1 MKQGATGFLKIKID
15 DVIKI
20 DEVSSIVFTVT
31 TPDRDL
37 QFKKSYPDDVAYEDG
52 YYYVPLFQEDT
63 VNMEGVYKIEA
74 QINMKNAEV
83 VKTTI
88 NKLFMNSSLHT
99 TMLDSNPSFRQI
111 GSLVDMKVEGIAI
124 GRDGENGATFT
135 PIMTGT
141 VLSWTNDKGLEN
153 PEPVD
158 LKGEKGDK
166 GDPYTESQE
175 FKDYYEK
182 VKETVEK
189 GQQVDKDI
197 TDKSNAFNENSVNKT
212 NAFNKNAETKTNEFN
227 KNATNKT
234 TSFNENAV
242 EKTNTFNQ
250 NAEQQH
256 ENLKNDFN
264 GKMNDLN
271 ESYDTKMED
280 LENSYDEKIAGL
292 DTKSTELTKA
302 FNDNATAKTNDFNA
316 VSKKAQDDLSTAKTN
331 AIKEVT
337 DTKDKAI
344 EEITAK
350 GSEYDKRITANEN
363 NISSIQEDI
372 ESNLTTQ
379 PLIKTKSTKDG
390 YAYLTKSENREIKG
404 MNIRGNTYQ
413 FTTNGYQLFNI
424 DDVVDGYI
432 TATGLLDRQLG
443 NNEKSSSDFLPI
455 DSSKGTVTLR
465 IKATVSNN
473 YNWGAIAYY
482 DENKTFISRLVL
494 TGVSGTGVKDE
505 NKTFAI
511 PSNAKYFKGSFR
523 KYNDGQ
529 MQIEYGSV
537 VHDFEV
543 YTGGMPSPSP
553 DYPQEVQCV
562 DKIQVTFRSDT
573 NKTQFINYTL
583 DKPLCK
589 LSDSVYDYLDL
600 DRGKIVRNVG
610 MITFDGSDE
619 ENWGKTYPSRVDDYL
634 YYIHLYISLKSDIVK
649 CDKLN
654 YKNINKGDYNT
665 GITTE
670 SDDIIYIRINEFSTE
685 NTIKSLK
692 TYLSQN
698 PITVYYQLATPIE
711 EDIPTE
717 LLNQLRALKT
727 YHPVTFVQFAKEKV
741 YPYADIKYM
750 ENTSLELKSIKNSY
764 DRSLGYACVDKN
776 VIGLQ
781 VDYDNGTFTRLA
793 GAVGLEK
800 GTDFDKFNMLGG
812 RKRCNVAN
820 DGTIKAYYG
829 QSGFKED
836 GSNGQVMVYQPKF
849 YYLVVPITYE
859 PIDNEVGGYHLKVA
873 DYYVSDTPRPGFK
886 LHPAFTNEDGLE
898 VDYILIGA
906 YEASIYDT
914 SANSY
919 LSQDEQVADFD
930 KDLLCSIANVKPC
943 SGLTQN
949 LTSANVEKL
958 AKNRGKGWHST
969 SIKDVSLE
977 QLLMIIELGTMNTQE
992 GIGKGVTSIT
1002 DNTSYN
1008 CAVQTGSTSSLGN
1021 TTGRATKSIGYK
1033 GEDKTEYTG
1042 EWQTSIS
1049 FRGVENFWGNIWK
1062 LIEGLR
1068 FWGNGHMLGGQPYVC
1083 KDFNY
1088 TENKHS
1094 DNYEGVGFTLP
1105 NISSGYIK
1113 AMGYSHD
1120 YDWLFIPSKVGGDS
1134 SKPVGDYTWV
1144 TQKLN
1149 DYRVPRLGGFWNDG
1163 SIAGGFCWSCNL
1175 DVGGRTRYIGGRLVY
1190 IPNLKKW

>member
-20 DEVSSIVFTVT
+20 DEVSSIIFTVT

-52 YYYVPLFQEDT
+52 YYYVPLFQQDT

-88 NKLFMNSSLHT
+88 NKLFINSSLNT

-111 GSLVDMKVEGIAI
+111 GSLVDMKVKGIAI

-141 VLSWTNDKGLEN
+141 VLSWENDKGLEN
-153 PEPVD
+153 PQPVD

-175 FKDYYEK
+175 FKEYYQK
-182 VKETVEK
+182 VKDTVNKSE
-189 GQQVDKDI
+189 QIDKDI
-197 TDKSNAFNENSVNKT
+197 TDKSNAFNENYDSKLSSFNENSVNKT
-212 NAFNKNAETKTNEFN
+212 NDFDTNAETKTNEFN
-227 KNATNKT
+227 GNVTNKT
-234 TSFNENAV
+234 TAFNQNAL

-256 ENLKNDFN
+256 DSLAEDFT

-271 ESYDTKMED
+271 ESYDTKM
-280 LENSYDEKIAGL
+280 SGL

-302 FNDNATAKTNDFNA
+302 FNDNATSKTNDFNA
-316 VSKKAQDDLSTAKTN
+316 VSKKAQDDLSNAKTN
-331 AIKEVT
+331 AIKEVN

-344 EEITAK
+344 EDITNK
-350 GSEYDKRITANEN
+350 GHEYDKRSTANEN

-372 ESNLTTQ
+372 ESNLTSQ
-379 PLIKTKSTKDG
+379 PLVKTKSTKDG
-390 YAYLTKSENREIKG
+390 YAYLTQSDNREIKG
-404 MNIRGNTYQ
+404 MTIRGNTYQ
-413 FTTNGYQLFNI
+413 LTTNGYQLFNI
-424 DDVVDGYI
+424 NDVVDGYI
-432 TATGLLDRQLG
+432 PATGLLDRQLG

-473 YNWGAIAYY
+473 YNWGAVTYY

-494 TGVSGTGVKDE
+494 TGVNGTGVKDE
-505 NKTFAI
+505 KKTFAI

-529 MQIEYGSV
+529 MQIEYGDTA
-537 VHDFEV
+537 HDFEV

-562 DKIQVTFRSDT
+562 EKINLTFKDNT
-573 NKTQFINYTL
+573 NKTQTINYQL

-589 LSDSVYDYLDL
+589 LSDSVYDYLDIN
-600 DRGKIVRNVG
+600 RGKIVY
-610 MITFDGSDE
+610 
-619 ENWGKTYPSRVDDYL
+619 KTG
-634 YYIHLYISLKSDIVK
+634 
-649 CDKLN
+649 KLN
-654 YKNINKGDYNT
+654 LNTIQTWYPYQRTNSSQIYTFFTEILDIAYSSILKMNKLINIESCWDKNIPNVACIHHSYHNIYVNVSNISDV
-665 GITTE
+665 E
-670 SDDIIYIRINEFSTE
+670 SF
-685 NTIKSLK
+685 KSWV
-692 TYLSQN
+692 QN
-698 PITVYYQLATPIE
+698 NDITVYYELTTPTE
-711 EDIPTE
+711 EDIPTD
-717 LLNQLRALKT
+717 LLTQLRALKT
-727 YHPVTFVQFAKEKV
+727 YYPVTFVQFSKDKV
-741 YPYADIKYM
+741 YPYCDIKYM
-750 ENTSLELKSIKNSY
+750 ENTSLELKSTKNSY
-764 DRSLGYACVDKN
+764 DRSLGYACIDET
-776 VIGLQ
+776 VIGVQ
-781 VDYDNGTFTRLA
+781 VDYDNGTATRLA

-812 RKRCNVAN
+812 RKRCNVTN

-873 DYYVSDTPRPGFK
+873 NYYVSDTPRPGFK
-886 LHPAFTNEDGLE
+886 VHPAFINEDGLE

-914 SANSY
+914 SANAY
-919 LSQDEQVADFD
+919 LKQDEQVADFD

-969 SIKDVSLE
+969 SIKDVSME
-977 QLLMIIELGTMNTQE
+977 QLLMIIELGTMNTQN
-992 GIGKGVTSIT
+992 GINQGVVSIV
-1002 DNTSYN
+1002 DNSSYN
-1008 CAVQTGSTSSLGN
+1008 CAVNTGSTSSLGN
-1021 TTGRATKSIGYK
+1021 ATGRATSSIGYK
-1033 GEDKTEYTG
+1033 GADRTEYTG
-1042 EWQTSIS
+1042 DSQTSIS

-1062 LIEGLR
+1062 FIEGLR
-1068 FWGNGHMLGGQPYVC
+1068 FWGNTHMLGGQPYIC

-1088 TENKHS
+1088 TENKRS
-1094 DNYEGVGFTLP
+1094 DNYEAVGFTLP
-1105 NISSGYIK
+1105 NSNGYIK
-1113 AMGYSHD
+1113 AMGYD
-1120 YDWLFIPSKVGGDS
+1120 KNFDWLFIPSKIGGEPA
-1134 SKPVGDYTWV
+1134 KPVGDYLWITQSLDAYRNAMYGGTWV
-1144 TQKLN
+1144 SS
-1149 DYRVPRLGGFWNDG
+1149 YG
-1163 SIAGGFCWSCNL
+1163 SGGFCLYCNYRVT
-1175 DVGGRTRYIGGRLVY
+1175 DKGRNVSGRLVY
-1190 IPNLKKW
+1190 IPNLKNW

>member
-20 DEVSSIVFTVT
+20 DEVNSIIFTVT

-37 QFKKSYPDDVAYEDG
+37 QFKKSYPDDVSYEDG
-52 YYYVPLFQEDT
+52 YYYIPLFQQDT

-88 NKLFMNSSLHT
+88 NKLFINSSLNT

-141 VLSWTNDKGLEN
+141 VLSWENDKGLEN
-153 PEPVD
+153 PQPVD

-175 FKDYYEK
+175 FKDYYQK
-182 VKETVEK
+182 VKDTVNKSE
-189 GQQVDKDI
+189 QIDKDI
-197 TDKSNAFNENSVNKT
+197 TDKSNAFNENYDSKLSSFNENSVNKT
-212 NAFNKNAETKTNEFN
+212 NDFDTNAETKTNEFN
-227 KNATNKT
+227 GNATNKT
-234 TSFNENAV
+234 TSFNQNVV

-250 NAEQQH
+250 NAQQH
-256 ENLKNDFN
+256 D
-264 GKMNDLN
+264 
-271 ESYDTKMED
+271 S
-280 LENSYDEKIAGL
+280 
-292 DTKSTELTKA
+292 LTKV
-302 FNDNATAKTNDFNA
+302 FNDNATPKTNDFNA
-316 VSKKAQDDLSTAKTN
+316 VSKKAQDDLSTSKTN
-331 AIKEVT
+331 AIKEVN

-344 EEITAK
+344 EDITNK
-350 GSEYDKRITANEN
+350 GNEYDKRITANEN

-372 ESNLTTQ
+372 ESNLTSQ
-379 PLIKTKSTKDG
+379 SLVKTKSTKDG
-390 YAYLTKSENREIKG
+390 YAYLTQSENREIKG
-404 MNIRGNTYQ
+404 MTIRGNTYQ

-424 DDVVDGYI
+424 NDVVDGYI
-432 TATGLLDRQLG
+432 DDRG
-443 NNEKSSSDFLPI
+443 NFNSNPGPYHNVASNDFLPI

-465 IKATVSNN
+465 VKATLSSN
-473 YNWGAIAYY
+473 YNWGVIVFY
-482 DENKTFISRLVL
+482 DENKTFISKLTL

-523 KYNDGQ
+523 KYTDGQ
-529 MQIEYGSV
+529 MQIEYGDTA
-537 VHDFEV
+537 HDFEV
-543 YTGGMPSPSP
+543 YTGGIPSPSP
-553 DYPQEVQCV
+553 QYPQEVQCV
-562 DKIQVTFRSDT
+562 EKINLTFKDNT
-573 NKTQFINYTL
+573 NKTQTINYTL

-589 LSDSVYDYLDL
+589 LSDSVYDYLDIN
-600 DRGKIVRNVG
+600 RGKIVY
-610 MITFDGSDE
+610 
-619 ENWGKTYPSRVDDYL
+619 KTG
-634 YYIHLYISLKSDIVK
+634 
-649 CDKLN
+649 KLN
-654 YKNINKGDYNT
+654 LNTIQTWYPYQRTNLFQIYTFFTEILDITCNSILKMNKLINIESCWDKNIPNVACIHHSYHNIYVNVSNISDV
-665 GITTE
+665 E
-670 SDDIIYIRINEFSTE
+670 SFKSWLQNNDII
-685 NTIKSLK
+685 
-692 TYLSQN
+692 
-698 PITVYYQLATPIE
+698 VYYELTTLTE
-711 EDIPTE
+711 EDIPQE

-727 YHPVTFVQFAKEKV
+727 YYPVTFVQFSKDKV
-741 YPYADIKYM
+741 YPYCDLKYM
-750 ENTSLELKSIKNSY
+750 ENTSLELKSTKNSY
-764 DRSLGYACVDKN
+764 DRSLGYACIDEN
-776 VIGLQ
+776 VIGVQ
-781 VDYDNGTFTRLA
+781 VDYDNGTVTRLA

-829 QSGFKED
+829 QSVFKED

-873 DYYVSDTPRPGFK
+873 NYYVSDTPRPGFK
-886 LHPAFTNEDGLE
+886 VHPAFINEDGLE

-914 SANSY
+914 SASAY

-969 SIKDVSLE
+969 SIKDVSME
-977 QLLMIIELGTMNTQE
+977 QLLMIIELGTMNTQN
-992 GIGKGVTSIT
+992 GINKGVISIP
-1002 DNTSYN
+1002 DNSSYN
-1008 CAVQTGSTSSLGN
+1008 CAVHTGSTSSLGN
-1021 TTGRATKSIGYK
+1021 ATGRATKSIGYK
-1033 GEDKTEYTG
+1033 GEDRTEYTG
-1042 EWQTSIS
+1042 DSQTSIS
-1049 FRGVENFWGNIWK
+1049 FRGIENFWGNIWK
-1062 LIEGLR
+1062 LIEGLI
-1068 FWGNGHMLGGQPYVC
+1068 FWGNGHMLGGQPYIC

-1105 NISSGYIK
+1105 NSNGWIK
-1113 AMGYSHD
+1113 AMGYSHN

-1134 SKPVGDYTWV
+1134 SKPVGDYSYI
-1144 TQKLN
+1144 TQNLN
-1149 DYRVPRLGGFWNDG
+1149 SYRCARLSSDWAHGSRVGGFYWNCDG
-1163 SIAGGFCWSCNL
+1163 G
-1175 DVGGRTRYIGGRLVY
+1175 VGVRTRYIGGRLVY
-1190 IPNLKKW
+1190 IPNLKKLVKNTCNLKINISSLY

>member
-88 NKLFMNSSLHT
+88 NKLFINSSLHT

-175 FKDYYEK
+175 FKEYYQK

-227 KNATNKT
+227 QNATNKT
-234 TSFNENAV
+234 ASFNENAV

-256 ENLKNDFN
+256 ENLKNDFE

-271 ESYDTKMED
+271 ESYDTKI
-280 LENSYDEKIAGL
+280 SGL

-302 FNDNATAKTNDFNA
+302 FNDNATSKTNEFNT
-316 VSKKAQDDLSTAKTN
+316 VNKKAQDDLSTAKTN
-331 AIKEVT
+331 AIKEVN

-350 GSEYDKRITANEN
+350 ESEHDKRITANEN

-372 ESNLTTQ
+372 ESNLTSQ
-379 PLIKTKSTKDG
+379 PLVKTKSTKDG
-390 YAYLTKSENREIKG
+390 YAYLTQSDNREIKG

-424 DDVVDGYI
+424 NDVVDGYI

-455 DSSKGTVTLR
+455 NSSKGTVTLR

-482 DENKTFISRLVL
+482 DEDKTFISRLTL
-494 TGVSGTGVKDE
+494 IGVSGTGVKDE

-529 MQIEYGSV
+529 MQIEYGDTA
-537 VHDFEV
+537 HDFEV

-553 DYPQEVQCV
+553 EYPQEVQCV
-562 DKIQVTFRSDT
+562 EKIQLTFKSDI
-573 NKTQFINYTL
+573 NKTQYINYQL
-583 DKPLCK
+583 DKPLCR
-589 LSDSVYDYLDL
+589 LSDSVYDYLDI
-600 DRGKIVRNVG
+600 DSGKIVRNVG
-610 MITFDGSDE
+610 SYTIDNNSAFDIIGQS
-619 ENWGKTYPSRVDDYL
+619 NL
-634 YYIHLYISLKSDIVK
+634 CYIHTYLNFKSYLGLNRQLINDILIIQGI
-649 CDKLN
+649 DKYGFCLAEQDVIYFN
-654 YKNINKGDYNT
+654 MQTNNT
-665 GITTE
+665 
-670 SDDIIYIRINEFSTE
+670 DDIRDLLKNEPLIIYYE
-685 NTIKSLK
+685 
-692 TYLSQN
+692 
-698 PITVYYQLATPIE
+698 LATPIE
-711 EDIPTE
+711 EDIPTD

-727 YHPVTFVQFAKEKV
+727 YYPVTFVQFAKEKV
-741 YPYADIKYM
+741 FPYVDIKYM
-750 ENTSLELKSIKNSY
+750 ENTSLELKSTKNSY
-764 DRSLGYACVDKN
+764 DRSLGYTCVDEN
-776 VIGLQ
+776 VIGVQ
-781 VDYDNGTFTRLA
+781 VDYDNGTVTRLA
-793 GAVGLEK
+793 GATGLEK

-820 DGTIKAYYG
+820 DGTINAYYG
-829 QSGFKED
+829 QGGFKED

-873 DYYVSDTPRPGFK
+873 DYYVSDAPRPGFK
-886 LHPAFTNEDGLE
+886 VHPAFINEDGLE

-914 SANSY
+914 SANAY

-977 QLLMIIELGTMNTQE
+977 QLLMIIELGTMNTQD

-1062 LIEGLR
+1062 FIEGLR
-1068 FWGNGHMLGGQPYVC
+1068 FWGNGHMLGGQPYIC

-1105 NISSGYIK
+1105 NSTGYIK
-1113 AMGYSHD
+1113 AMGYSHN

-1134 SKPVGDYTWV
+1134 SKPVGDYSYI
-1144 TQKLN
+1144 TQNLN
-1149 DYRVPRLGGFWNDG
+1149 GYRVARLGGYWHHG
-1163 SIAGGFCWSCNL
+1163 SDAGGFSWGCNGG
-1175 DVGGRTRYIGGRLVY
+1175 VGNRDRAVGGRLVY
-1190 IPNLKKW
+1190 IPNLKNW